1 MGKCYKYY
9 EVAASEVCPLILCY
23 RITATKGFEL
33 INPENCIF
41 RYIKIWNVI
50 LLLTYGFYCEKLYY

>member
-9 EVAASEVCPLILCY
+9 EVAASEECPLILCY

-41 RYIKIWNVI
+41 RYIKI
-50 LLLTYGFYCEKLYY
+50 